1 MKTLVDSYLTIKF
14 FIMRNL
20 FNNFIKDVLQM
31 AHEDPPGGNGG
42 NNTGTGTGT
51 EGNNGGSNNTEGLKN
66 DTDEENEEGGNTGSG
81 NNAGANSGGTIDDNK
96 VLNPDVGVGVF

>member
-20 FNNFIKDVLQM
+20 FNTFIKDVLQM
-31 AHEDPPGGNGG
+31 AHEDPPGSNGG

-51 EGNNGGSNNTEGLKN
+51 GTNTEDNSTGENNSESLNNGENPSSNTEG
-66 DTDEENEEGGNTGSG
+66 GNSS
-81 NNAGANSGGTIDDNK
+81 NSSGGGSTEDGKLI
-96 VLNPDVGVGVF
+96 PDVGIGAL